1 MLMPLVYDY
10 LFPVMWLSFLAYPAL
25 FVKALSVVFRP
36 TRLRG
41 RRSWRRDVGWVVVP
55 ANLRLCRSGRGGGF
69 RAKFSLGGAS
79 GKDVFGYGEARVSR
93 ARLPVP
99 APLAGKWIE
108 TGTTRAG
115 APSRAAPRPAHGR
128 PVSTTVRVAS
138 RPEPAHNRCLRLA
151 GAAPAST
158 RKRRRSAARGTGW
171 PRNRCN
177 WCGRSATHAVP

>member
-1 MLMPLVYDY
+1 MR
-10 LFPVMWLSFLAYPAL
+10 APAL

-41 RRSWRRDVGWVVVP
+41 RGWRRRDVGWMTVL

-69 RAKFSLGGAS
+69 RAKFSLVGAS
-79 GKDVFGYGEARVSR
+79 GKDVFGYGEARVSP

-99 APLAGKWIE
+99 APLAGRRIE
-108 TGTTRAG
+108 TERTRAG
-115 APSRAAPRPAHGR
+115 APSRAAPRPAHGHR
-128 PVSTTVRVAS
+128 VSTTVLVAS

-151 GAAPAST
+151 GAAPASAH
-158 RKRRRSAARGTGW
+158 KRRRSAARETGW